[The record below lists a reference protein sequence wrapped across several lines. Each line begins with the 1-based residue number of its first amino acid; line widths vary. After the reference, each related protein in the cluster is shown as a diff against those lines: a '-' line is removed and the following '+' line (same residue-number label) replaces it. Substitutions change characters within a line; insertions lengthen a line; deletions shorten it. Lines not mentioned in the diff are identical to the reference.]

1 VQVDLTTETG
11 TFRASVPSGAST
23 GRYEALELRDGD
35 RTRYMGKGHAPKIPL
50 WTQRECFLSSEAYLE
65 WLSKAFFA
73 GVLAAIHNIH
83 TKLLPAV
90 LGMDPA
96 DQAAVDQRLIDTDG
110 TAAKSAIGA
119 NALLAVSL
127 AAAKAG
133 AAALNRPIYLHIAD
147 LARRSGLERRSA
159 KLLLPVPWFN
169 VINGGAHAGNRLAV
183 QVHLAKFVD

>member
-1 VQVDLTTETG
+1 
-11 TFRASVPSGAST
+11 
-23 GRYEALELRDGD
+23 
-35 RTRYMGKGHAPKIPL
+35 
-50 WTQRECFLSSEAYLE
+50 
-65 WLSKAFFA
+65 
-73 GVLAAIHNIH
+73 
-83 TKLLPAV
+83 
-90 LGMDPA
+90 MDPA

-110 TAAKSAIGA
+110 TASKSAIGA

-133 AAALNRPIYLHIAD
+133 AAALNRPIYRHIAD

-183 QVHLAKFVD
+183 QVHLEKIKSLS